1 MFEGRKSTIARNVVF
16 LKKLMGIMLNEGGE
30 WIKNYLQS
38 EGLER
43 DKEEE
48 TNFGTMIKEEVA
60 KSGEEDDPFHTV
72 ELLARENYVLECP
85 IKAHIEERRMIKNH
99 KEPSECIMK
108 MGHCKIV
115 AVAFIVMMQL
125 FSLAPVMACN
135 YCPPAIKPP
144 PANKPPPAPVMSPPM
159 IPVVP
164 PPAPVMSPPMIP
176 VVPPPAPV
184 MSPPMTPVVPPP
196 ISPSSGTCPLDAL
209 KLGACADVLGGLVHL
224 SLGDPSV
231 NNFLPFVELTL
242 LLASPAQLCRWWLV
256 SLEWN
261 ISCVCVLRL
270 LSFQLNN
277 LIVCHHLRV

>member
-1 MFEGRKSTIARNVVF
+1 
-16 LKKLMGIMLNEGGE
+16 
-30 WIKNYLQS
+30 
-38 EGLER
+38 
-43 DKEEE
+43 
-48 TNFGTMIKEEVA
+48 
-60 KSGEEDDPFHTV
+60 
-72 ELLARENYVLECP
+72 
-85 IKAHIEERRMIKNH
+85 
-99 KEPSECIMK
+99 MK

-231 NNFLPFVELTL
+231 NKCCPVLQGVLEIEAALCLCTTIKLKVLNLNIALPLALE
-242 LLASPAQLCRWWLV
+242 LLAICGINPPPGFTCPTL
-256 SLEWN
+256 
-261 ISCVCVLRL
+261 
-270 LSFQLNN
+270 
-277 LIVCHHLRV
+277 